1 MKFDKYFNKLISE
14 MAAGY
19 DHPSMHRG
27 ENAARIAAGESPLSS
42 TPDNLSGS
50 ELRALKQKVVDSTIH
65 KLKEYFLDPANRQE
79 SSNPGILNILASRLR
94 NITPRKD
101 AETVAREIAAPLVD
115 LLYPNG
121 YNLARTPAEEK
132 EIIVKQ
138 PEILRFFNEYFKA
151 NNIPTA
157 KVGRTAIMQ
166 GAAVLKE
173 LIGGDYINRTPKYG
187 FSDTRGG
194 GRSGIG
200 GYERLK
206 NKLGTDAER
215 VVDMGR
221 DLSLHDADEE
231 RRQFARESRVNE
243 MAVTVKK
250 NLRNPDM
257 ASKDYFASRV
267 GDVITNRARDPETD
281 SYLEVAFKLQHL
293 DSKSI
298 EDRKKLDFNK
308 VNEIAVHMAQA
319 IYDEIHK
326 GDSAHPAVSDV
337 EYMSAVFIALRKA
350 WPLICA
356 KLGVKEPAITR
367 DGPLVRIINNALDDI
382 THRTGADNN
391 PSSWRSDKSDFQHVY
406 RKLKVENANEDESED
421 SEKTEED
428 ENSEISQE
436 PKTTDE
442 NMQKHNIFTRTSFSK
457 YIESLT
463 PGNKNE
469 EDDEDLSPEELDSE
483 VPDEEEEAEPESEQ
497 EDEADQL
504 AAKLDARNVADRF
517 LRSFD
522 VVAGELEDDED
533 FEDFGSD
540 DVYDPYTDEEDMHHE
555 LIGRGLYRPDNDEDE
570 TFTNWHQ
577 DRINRELD
585 DEDEI
590 EDEE

>member
-1 MKFDKYFNKLISE
+1 

-27 ENAARIAAGESPLSS
+27 ENAARSASGEPALSS
-42 TPDNLSGS
+42 TPDALSGS
-50 ELRALKQKVVDSTIH
+50 ELRSLKHKVVNSTIN
-65 KLKEYFLDPANRQE
+65 KLKEYFLDPSNRQE
-79 SSNPGILNILASRLR
+79 SSNPGILNILASRMR

-101 AETVAREIAAPLVD
+101 AETVARDIAEPLVN

-121 YNLARTPAEEK
+121 FNLARTPAEEK

-173 LIGGDYINRTPKYG
+173 LIGGEYINRTPKYG
-187 FSDTRGG
+187 FGDTRGG

-215 VVDMGR
+215 VVDIGR
-221 DLSLHDADEE
+221 DLGLHDTDEE
-231 RRQFARESRVNE
+231 NRQFARESRVNE
-243 MAVTVKK
+243 MAVSVKK
-250 NLRNPDM
+250 NLRNPAM
-257 ASKDYFASRV
+257 SNKDHFASRV
-267 GDVITNRARDPETD
+267 GEVITNRARDPETD
-281 SYLEVAFKLQHL
+281 SYLEVAFKLQNL

-298 EDRKKLDFNK
+298 EDRKKLDHTK
-308 VNEIAVHMAQA
+308 VNEIAVNMAQA

-326 GDSAHPAVSDV
+326 DDSVHPAVSDV

-350 WPLICA
+350 WPIICA
-356 KLGVKEPAITR
+356 KLGVKEPAVTR

-391 PSSWRSDKSDFQHVY
+391 PSTWRSDKSDFQHVY
-406 RKLKVENANEDESED
+406 RKLKVENTNDDESKEIED
-421 SEKTEED
+421 DEED
-428 ENSEISQE
+428 EEVA
-436 PKTTDE
+436 PKTTTDE
-442 NMQKHNIFTRTSFSK
+442 NMKNDNIYTRTSFSK
-457 YIESLT
+457 YIESLI
-463 PGNKNE
+463 PDNKN
-469 EDDEDLSPEELDSE
+469 DDEDLSPEELDKE
-483 VPDEEEEAEPESEQ
+483 VPDEDEEQAEPESKQ

-522 VVAGELEDDED
+522 VVANELDDDED
-533 FEDFGSD
+533 FD
-540 DVYDPYTDEEDMHHE
+540 DLDSGEVYDPYSDEDDMQRE
-555 LIGRGLYRPDNDEDE
+555 IIGRGLHRPDNDEDE
-570 TFTNWHQ
+570 TFSNWHQ
-577 DRINRELD
+577 DRINREFD
-585 DEDEI
+585 DEDE
-590 EDEE
+590 E